1 MPEWTAII
9 SNLGFPIAVAC
20 AFFWWMVK
28 EQRELRA
35 VIENNTKVVVQVL
48 EHLREKGKAEVNEE

>member
-48 EHLREKGKAEVNEE
+48 EHLREKGKDEVNEE

>member
-1 MPEWTAII
+1 MPEWTTII

-48 EHLREKGKAEVNEE
+48 EHLREKGKDEVNEE

>member
-48 EHLREKGKAEVNEE
+48 EHLREKGKDEMNEE